1 MKWLDRVIRD
11 WRIRRALPHLAK
23 ADRVLDV
30 GCGDGELCRR
40 LAKREVAGVGID
52 PRLAKLPDVA
62 GFEFVTGNFPDDL
75 PEGEPF
81 DAITMLAVLEHVPPG
96 QKSAWAEACHARL
109 VEGGVIVLTVP
120 SPHVDAILTM
130 LRFFRL
136 VDGMALEEH
145 HGFDPNEVGPLFE
158 AAGFQPVI
166 RKSYQIGLNNLFVF
180 SKTT

>member
-11 WRIRRALPHLAK
+11 WRISRALPRLAK

-30 GCGDGELCRR
+30 GCGDGEICRR
-40 LAKREVAGVGID
+40 LAKRGVSGVGID
-52 PRLAKLPDVA
+52 PRLAKRPDVA
-62 GFEFVTGNFPDDL
+62 GFDFIAGNFPDAS

-81 DAITMLAVLEHVPPG
+81 DAITMLAVLEHVPAG
-96 QKSAWAEACHARL
+96 QKPVRA
-109 VEGGVIVLTVP
+109 GGVSRTLGQRWGGRAHGSIAARGFHP
-120 SPHVDAILTM
+120 CGAA
-130 LRFFRL
+130 FFRL

-158 AAGFQPVI
+158 SAGFQRVI
-166 RKSYQIGLNNLFVF
+166 HKTFQFGLNNLFVF